1 LFFTATMGFPIAG
14 NLYQNDVV
22 GGRR

>member
-1 LFFTATMGFPIAG
+1 MGFPIAG